1 MVGVI
6 ILSIYILGV
15 VIRALV
21 FPKLFPYEEGEWEIL
36 CGEAMPIDEEEHK
49 MNLAAMCIIW
59 PLILAMVIVVV
70 LPVKCVEYLSR
81 MI

>member
-1 MVGVI
+1 MI
-6 ILSIYILGV
+6 ILGIYILGV
-15 VIRALV
+15 VISALV

-49 MNLAAMCIIW
+49 MNLTAMCFIW
-59 PLILAMVIVVV
+59 PLVLAMIIVVV
-70 LPVKCVEYLSR
+70 LPVKCIEYLSR